1 LSIAPLAIVVPAL
14 STSISESNKFDN
26 TLASEICLA
35 DAVPTP
41 KVVPALAV
49 IVDVAT
55 ARIMSAFDTK
65 SELIE
70 PLGFVAPIM
79 PSKAWLSAL
88 LKA

>member
-1 LSIAPLAIVVPAL
+1 LAIAEPGFK
-14 STSISESNKFDN
+14 TSMSDPNKFDK
-26 TLASEICLA
+26 TLASEICFA

-55 ARIMSAFDTK
+55 AKTISAFDTK

>member
-1 LSIAPLAIVVPAL
+1 
-14 STSISESNKFDN
+14 
-26 TLASEICLA
+26 LA

-55 ARIMSAFDTK
+55 AKMVSAFDTK

>member
-1 LSIAPLAIVVPAL
+1 MV
-14 STSISESNKFDN
+14 E
-26 TLASEICLA
+26 
-35 DAVPTP
+35 
-41 KVVPALAV
+41 
-49 IVDVAT
+49 VAT
-55 ARIMSAFDTK
+55 AKRISAVDTK

>member
-1 LSIAPLAIVVPAL
+1 
-14 STSISESNKFDN
+14 
-26 TLASEICLA
+26 
-35 DAVPTP
+35 
-41 KVVPALAV
+41 VVPALAV
-49 IVDVAT
+49 IADVAT
-55 ARIMSAFDTK
+55 AKIVSAVDTK

>member
-1 LSIAPLAIVVPAL
+1 LAIAEPGFK
-14 STSISESNKFDN
+14 TSMSDPNKFDN

-41 KVVPALAV
+41 NVVPALAV

-55 ARIMSAFDTK
+55 AKIVSAVDTK
-65 SELIE
+65 SDPID

-79 PSKAWLSAL
+79 PSKAWLSVL

>member
-1 LSIAPLAIVVPAL
+1 MSDP
-14 STSISESNKFDN
+14 NKFDN

-41 KVVPALAV
+41 NVVPALAV

-55 ARIMSAFDTK
+55 AKIVSAVDTK
-65 SELIE
+65 SDPIY

-79 PSKAWLSAL
+79 PSKA
-88 LKA
+88 

>member
-1 LSIAPLAIVVPAL
+1 MVIAEPGFK
-14 STSISESNKFDN
+14 TSMSDPNKFDN
-26 TLASEICLA
+26 TLASEICFA

-55 ARIMSAFDTK
+55 AKMISAFDTK
-65 SELIE
+65 SDSIE

>member
-1 LSIAPLAIVVPAL
+1 M
-14 STSISESNKFDN
+14 SEPKRFDS
-26 TLASEICLA
+26 TLASEICFA

-41 KVVPALAV
+41 SVVPALAV
-49 IVDVAT
+49 IADVAT
-55 ARIMSAFDTK
+55 AKTVSAVDTK

-70 PLGFVAPIM
+70 PLGFVAPII

>member
-1 LSIAPLAIVVPAL
+1 LGIADPAFK
-14 STSISESNKFDN
+14 TSMSEPNKLES

-41 KVVPALAV
+41 NVVPALAV

-55 ARIMSAFDTK
+55 ATRISAVDTK

-79 PSKAWLSAL
+79 PSKA
-88 LKA
+88 

>member
-1 LSIAPLAIVVPAL
+1 LAIAEPGFK
-14 STSISESNKFDN
+14 TSISVAYKSES

-35 DAVPTP
+35 LAVPTP
-41 KVVPALAV
+41 NVVPALAV

-55 ARIMSAFDTK
+55 AKIVSAVDTK